1 MKRFVEGVDRGQST
15 LLPECLDD
23 WIDENNPVRVIDA
36 FVGIASKGSGNI
48 GAVAPGVA
56 EALIATAAAL
66 SVAIP
71 AVFAY
76 NIFAARLNKVEGQLE
91 SIGSEFI
98 ALMVREG
105 MI

>member
-1 MKRFVEGVDRGQST
+1 MLHQPLRRPRPNHS
-15 LLPECLDD
+15 LP
-23 WIDENNPVRVIDA
+23 IAPKKIDA
-36 FVGIASKGSGNI
+36 HRWTHSFYLARNRIQPRIRAH
-48 GAVAPGVA
+48 PH
-56 EALIATAAAL
+56 AAL

-91 SIGSEFI
+91 SIGSELI